1 MKELKDVQEKYNL
14 FMMIYKQGVNE
25 YAPFYKVE
33 KSGLM
38 ENVRAKKRRE

>member
-1 MKELKDVQEKYNL
+1 
-14 FMMIYKQGVNE
+14 MMIYKQGVNE

-38 ENVRAKKRRE
+38 ENVRAKKRREWKENRSNIGKKNIN